1 VGVLQT
7 TFYTTVF
14 DETGRPVSR
23 ASSIDVFTQDV
34 FFGIKYDGWYYHA
47 LNQPVQFALASVNK
61 DGKAVNAKAR
71 IEIIKRE
78 YNTHLV
84 NSGGIFPLRITGRNK
99 IYRNKRTGG
108 WCCYFLFF
116 CAKDSR
122 SL

>member
-1 VGVLQT
+1 MGVLQT

-34 FFGIKYDGWYYHA
+34 FFGIKYDGWYYHP
-47 LNQPVQFALASVNK
+47 LNQPVKFTLASVNK
-61 DGKAVNAKAR
+61 DGNAVNAKAR

-84 NSGGIFPLRITGRNK
+84 NSGG
-99 IYRNKRTGG
+99 
-108 WCCYFLFF
+108 YFRYESQEEIRSIETKELIVGAETFYSF
-116 CAKDSR
+116 VPKNSR